1 MNRNQSLL
9 ERIQSVRNGIVDI
22 TGTPH
27 PSLPLYEEKD
37 VNNKYFKKE
46 AVSANLET
54 TRLQT
59 AFFSEKNIEVLQ
71 KLIAYHVWIQSNK
84 RHRIA
89 RQDDNQLKIVMKS
102 IYFTY
107 SKNLDNNIMQ
117 QVKELNSYVLDY
129 CVPEVLSNVE
139 QYLSYKKRVSNLPVP
154 LELPKYTAK
163 AGTRTHNELVF

>member
-9 ERIQSVRNGIVDI
+9 EKIQNVRNGIVDI

-27 PSLPLYEEKD
+27 PSLPLYEEKNT
-37 VNNKYFKKE
+37 NNKLFRSE
-46 AVSANLET
+46 AVSATLET

-59 AFFSEKNIEVLQ
+59 VFFSEKNIEVLQ
-71 KLIAYHVWIQSNK
+71 KLIAYHVWVQSNK
-84 RHRIA
+84 RHRIG

-102 IYFTY
+102 VYLTY
-107 SKNLDNNIMQ
+107 GKNQDHDILG
-117 QVKELNSYVLDY
+117 QVKQLNSYVLDF

-139 QYLSYKKRVSNLPVP
+139 QYLSYKQRVSNLPVP

-163 AGTRTHNELVF
+163 AGTRTHNNLVF